1 MKLGYLFLLFFLL
14 IFNIPDAIS
23 QKFILLQRGANEKTR
38 LTYEIGES
46 ITYKIAAY
54 DFFITDV
61 IRDIQPDLIVLS
73 ENILLPK
80 NITSVDITEKDP
92 RNSTISNLSFLGYG
106 GSVIFLAAD
115 AINSLYLDDRFSISR
130 GSIITSS
137 VLAAT
142 GFILS
147 KLKYRFFKIGGRN
160 KLQIVIL
167 YGE

>member
-1 MKLGYLFLLFFLL
+1 MKLKYLFLLFFLI
-14 IFNIPDAIS
+14 IFNIPDGIS

-73 ENILLPK
+73 ENVLLPE
-80 NITSVDITEKDP
+80 NITAVDITDKDP
-92 RNSTISNLSFLGYG
+92 RNSTISNLSFLSYG
-106 GSVIFLAAD
+106 GAVIFLAAD
-115 AINSLYLDDRFSISR
+115 AINSLYLDNSFSISR
-130 GSIITSS
+130 GTLITTS
-137 VLAAT
+137 VLAVT

-147 KLKYRFFKIGGRN
+147 RLKYRYFKIEGRN